1 MGPHVMRR
9 PPKFVHGFIDRHGKP
24 RWYFR
29 RVGFKQVPLPGLP
42 WSPEFMAAYEAA
54 LNAPRSP
61 IGAKRAGPNSVN
73 EAVARYLQ
81 SKAFIEGL
89 APITQVLRRQL
100 LERFRTAHGEKRLAM
115 MEARHVAQLLGSLRP
130 YPQRNMLK
138 ALRGLMAFAM
148 AERLIEVDPT
158 SSYKP
163 TRIKDTG
170 GFIPWTDID
179 IAKFE
184 ATHPIGSRARLALA
198 LLLFTGQR
206 RGDVV
211 RIGRQHIRDGILSL
225 KQNKTGAQID
235 IPVLAELRLVLDA
248 TPSDHL
254 TFLVNES
261 GQPFTAEGFGKW
273 FRQVC
278 NQAGLEKGL
287 SAHGLRKAAATRLA
301 DHGATAHELM
311 AWFGWASL
319 TEAERYTR
327 AANRKAL
334 AQGVV
339 KKLATRTD
347 GGKP

>member
-1 MGPHVMRR
+1 MGPRLKL
-9 PPKFVHGFIDRHGKP
+9 PAYVHHFLDRHGRP
-24 RWYFR
+24 RFYFR
-29 RVGFKQVPLPGLP
+29 RRGCKQVALPGLP
-42 WSPEFMAAYEAA
+42 WSPEFMAAYSAAFNEAPQA
-54 LNAPRSP
+54 F
-61 IGAKRAGPNSVN
+61 IGAKRVGPGSVN

-81 SKAFIEGL
+81 STAFTVAL
-89 APITQVLRRQL
+89 APATQALRRAYLQS
-100 LERFRTAHGEKRLAM
+100 FRNAHGEKCLAT

-138 ALRGLMAFAM
+138 ALRGLMAFAVT
-148 AERLIEVDPT
+148 EGLVRVDPT
-158 SSYKP
+158 TSYKP

-170 GFIPWTDID
+170 GFTPWTDVD

-184 ATHPIGSRARLALA
+184 ATHPVGSRARLALA

-211 RIGRQHIRDGILSL
+211 RIGRQHIHDGVLSL

-235 IPVLAELRLVLDA
+235 IPVLPELRLVLDA

-254 TFLVNES
+254 AFLVNDS
-261 GQPFTAEGFGKW
+261 GQPFTAAGFGRW

-278 NQAGLEKGL
+278 NQAGLRSL

-301 DHGATAHELM
+301 NHGATAHELM
-311 AWFGWASL
+311 AWFGWTTL

-327 AANRKAL
+327 AVNRKAL
-334 AQGVV
+334 AQGVM
-339 KKLATRTD
+339 KKLTTRTG